1 MNTLFIAMEIAFWV
15 MVIAMVAVI
24 GVGVYRAF
32 KVDKNKN
39 DSCSD

>member
-1 MNTLFIAMEIAFWV
+1 MNTLNTLFIAMEIAFWV

-32 KVDKNKN
+32 VE
-39 DSCSD
+39 